1 MIRDQILQWMIDRLE
16 RLTFASIY
24 QSNLDEFY
32 MVRVGTLMD
41 QMEAPEEIRENKTNM
56 TSKEQVKVI
65 LDATRVL
72 DKKHVFMS
80 KVPLDMS
87 FVFAIQ
93 NYLRGQEKENLFYH
107 KRNSRMTDQLNDKER
122 LIEQVEKKDV
132 LLYLPFCFGH
142 NLSRLYR

>member
-1 MIRDQILQWMIDRLE
+1 MDR
-16 RLTFASIY
+16 
-24 QSNLDEFY
+24 
-32 MVRVGTLMD
+32 
-41 QMEAPEEIRENKTNM
+41 MELSREINKKLVNEIC
-56 TSKEQVKVI
+56 KCDNV
-65 LDATRVL
+65 

-107 KRNSRMTDQLNDKER
+107 KRNPRMTDQLNDKER
-122 LIEQVEKKDV
+122 LIEQVEKKAV
-132 LLYLPFCFGH
+132 RLYLPFCFGH